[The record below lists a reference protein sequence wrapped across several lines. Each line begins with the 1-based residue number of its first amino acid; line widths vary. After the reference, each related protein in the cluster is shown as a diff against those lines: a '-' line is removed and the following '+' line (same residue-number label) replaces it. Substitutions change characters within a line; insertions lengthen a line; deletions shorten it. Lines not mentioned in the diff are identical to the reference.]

1 MSGKSP
7 LFRAESLEARRLAW
21 LGRPIAHQSVPLAI
35 LAGCSLAIGLA
46 IFGILVFGEYT
57 RRVPVQGV
65 VLPNEGLT
73 RVVAPASGWVT
84 EQLVKEGE
92 SVRQGDVL
100 YVLGLDST
108 TAIGN
113 TQSGIIDILHRKRAE
128 LQQELV
134 RRRDVDAASKKALL
148 DQERDFQ
155 REIAQSTSQL
165 KMYEEFATLLQSYV
179 EKQQEFV
186 TKGMSTSRDYES
198 RLQTWMSQRSQIE
211 ALKRDQIQ
219 LETKLSEVR
228 NSLLAFDQKSQS
240 SLGELRRAILDIEA
254 QISEGEARREVRVT
268 APRDGRI
275 TSVLSQAGQTVT
287 AGATMVTIL
296 PQGVPLEAQLIATSK
311 AIGFVREGA
320 RVLLRYEAYPYQKFG
335 QYGGTISLISRAP
348 LRADEAGLSPQ
359 AATNTAQASGLYR
372 IIVTPDRSSVTVYGR
387 EEPLQIG
394 MQVEAHV
401 LAETRPLYQWVLD
414 PIYGLLRR
422 SSESDAPAES
432 PLRNLRLS
440 HPPAN
445 PASPPTATPVVA
457 SPQVSG

>member
-1 MSGKSP
+1 M
-7 LFRAESLEARRLAW
+7 
-21 LGRPIAHQSVPLAI
+21 AI

-57 RRVPVQGV
+57 RCVPVQGV

-155 REIAQSTSQL
+155 REIAQSASQL

-179 EKQQEFV
+179 EKQREFV

-228 NSLLAFDQKSQS
+228 NSLLAFDQKS
-240 SLGELRRAILDIEA
+240 
-254 QISEGEARREVRVT
+254 
-268 APRDGRI
+268 
-275 TSVLSQAGQTVT
+275 
-287 AGATMVTIL
+287 
-296 PQGVPLEAQLIATSK
+296 
-311 AIGFVREGA
+311 
-320 RVLLRYEAYPYQKFG
+320 
-335 QYGGTISLISRAP
+335 
-348 LRADEAGLSPQ
+348 
-359 AATNTAQASGLYR
+359 
-372 IIVTPDRSSVTVYGR
+372 
-387 EEPLQIG
+387 
-394 MQVEAHV
+394 
-401 LAETRPLYQWVLD
+401 
-414 PIYGLLRR
+414 
-422 SSESDAPAES
+422 
-432 PLRNLRLS
+432 
-440 HPPAN
+440 
-445 PASPPTATPVVA
+445 
-457 SPQVSG
+457 